1 MTDKE
6 TNETINAL
14 SKKEDNMIMRSSTDY
29 DQLMRAFKQIEAQNS
44 KMKKQL
50 SKVVDPKLLNNFLR
64 SSLNYTDQKEYSEL
78 SCATNTAYRF
88 SHEIDLLGKATIYK
102 QKFNDL

>member
-29 DQLMRAFKQIEAQNS
+29 DQLMRAFKQIEA
-44 KMKKQL
+44 
-50 SKVVDPKLLNNFLR
+50 
-64 SSLNYTDQKEYSEL
+64 
-78 SCATNTAYRF
+78 
-88 SHEIDLLGKATIYK
+88 
-102 QKFNDL
+102 